1 VSHPLSE
8 AIGGLVGLAVV
19 GAIIVALF
27 LLLRAV
33 ILWYWRVDKMVRL
46 LEQIEKNTRK
56 EQ

>member
-33 ILWYWRVDKMVRL
+33 VLWYWRVDKMVRL

>member
-56 EQ
+56 E

>member
-1 VSHPLSE
+1 MSHPLSE

>member
-1 VSHPLSE
+1 MSHPLSE

-33 ILWYWRVDKMVRL
+33 VLWYWRVDKMVRL